1 MFNLLKLRARA
12 TNTVVTNT
20 AVLYFQKA
28 ASAGQHT
35 FFNILKY
42 VLPIHLLR
50 NQGITLIRCGPNA
63 LLFFLSNKSSNSGI

>member
-42 VLPIHLLR
+42 VAAQSPSQKSRHHPHQVWTKCTI
-50 NQGITLIRCGPNA
+50 I
-63 LLFFLSNKSSNSGI
+63 LFVK